1 MKVLGIDPGLSATGF
16 GLIDGDLKVLD
27 YGVVKTRRGELSER
41 LSEIYDAID
50 RLLETHHPSWA
61 VLESVIY
68 HKNVNSALLLGAA
81 RGVTLLALHRKKVR
95 IAEFSPTAVKL
106 AVTGNGRASK
116 GQVAYM
122 VRKILGIEESD
133 LQDHITDA
141 LAVAL
146 TLVLKENDLLA

>member
-27 YGVVKTRRGELSER
+27 YGVVKTRKGDLGER
-41 LSEIYDAID
+41 LSEIYDAVEE
-50 RLLETHHPSWA
+50 LLETHRPSWA

-81 RGVTLLALHRKKVR
+81 RGVTLLALHRKKIR

-122 VRKILGIEESD
+122 VRKIFGLEESD

-146 TLVLKENDLLA
+146 TLVLKGNDLLS